1 MKHRGDETMKVHIRL
16 AKASDYD
23 EIMEI
28 LNQVHALHVKL
39 RPDLYQESHDLFT
52 LEELKDDISHQGYY
66 VAKEDGKVVGI
77 LRLMFRH
84 IKTPAHQECRIIW
97 IDTMGVADG
106 YRGKGIGHQLL
117 CYVKTLKEQLG
128 YDRIELQVNAQ
139 NQHAYDIYKQYG
151 FVDKSIIM
159 ELS

>member
-1 MKHRGDETMKVHIRL
+1 MKVHIRL

-139 NQHAYDIYKQYG
+139 NQHAYDIYKQYD